1 MMSAGKV
8 ETPHTESE
16 LWTSEEK
23 RTFLASI
30 TGLMFNQNIG
40 G

>member
-8 ETPHTESE
+8 ETEQTESE
-16 LWTSEEK
+16 LRTSEER

-30 TGLMFNQNIG
+30 TSLTSNQNMG

>member
-8 ETPHTESE
+8 ETPQTESE
-16 LWTSEEK
+16 LRTSGK
-23 RTFLASI
+23 RCTFLASI
-30 TGLMFNQNIG
+30 TGLASNQNIG